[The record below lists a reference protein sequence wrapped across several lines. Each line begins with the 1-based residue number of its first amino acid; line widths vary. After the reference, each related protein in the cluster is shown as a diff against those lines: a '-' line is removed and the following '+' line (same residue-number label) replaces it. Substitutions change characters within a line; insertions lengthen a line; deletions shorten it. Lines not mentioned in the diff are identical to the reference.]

1 MIETPNGLAISCGAK
16 RRQLDAVV
24 RRSDRFFTSSQ
35 RRVFGQRSLF
45 IQPGRERKERVT
57 SLDEAIGS
65 ILKHFVQNPSA
76 LSPGDT
82 ANVT

>member
-1 MIETPNGLAISCGAK
+1 MLGIGCGAK
-16 RRQLDAVV
+16 RRQLHAVDAS
-24 RRSDRFFTSSQ
+24 RDRFFTSSQ
-35 RRVFGQRSLF
+35 QRVFGERSLF

-76 LSPGDT
+76 LSRGDT